1 MAERYLLDTN
11 LLVFLISGE
20 LDNISKE
27 TKNILGDYN
36 NQINT
41 SSIAVAEL
49 LQLYRIR
56 KIRTK
61 KYKTATEIAES
72 IEKELYIKILPF
84 TKDHLYTLSK
94 LALAEGHNDPAD
106 HAIISHAITEKLIL
120 VSSDRK
126 FEHYTKQNLKFVFN
140 KR

>member
-49 LQLYRIR
+49 L
-56 KIRTK
+56 
-61 KYKTATEIAES
+61 
-72 IEKELYIKILPF
+72 
-84 TKDHLYTLSK
+84 
-94 LALAEGHNDPAD
+94 
-106 HAIISHAITEKLIL
+106 
-120 VSSDRK
+120 
-126 FEHYTKQNLKFVFN
+126 
-140 KR
+140 